1 VFPYLSLRR
10 RGEFRTYYILCYII
24 LMKIILKQDIKGVG
38 RKYEVK
44 DVADGYANN
53 FLIPRKL
60 AEYASPDAV
69 RKAEISKATAVAEI
83 EIREKLT
90 EKQIEML
97 QSVKIIL
104 QKKASEK
111 GHLFEKI
118 HPAEISEAL
127 KEQAKIEIDPEF
139 IKLKEP
145 IKEIGEH
152 AVVVEVGKNKGEF
165 KVVVEIFK

>member
-1 VFPYLSLRR
+1 
-10 RGEFRTYYILCYII
+10 
-24 LMKIILKQDIKGVG
+24 MKGQLKENIKGVG
-38 RKYEVK
+38 NKYEVK

-60 AEYASPDAV
+60 AEYATPEAA
-69 RKAEISKATAVAEI
+69 RKAEILKSTTLAEKQ
-83 EIREKLT
+83 IRERLT

-97 QSVKIIL
+97 KGVKIIL
-104 QKKASEK
+104 KKKGNDK

-118 HPAEISEAL
+118 HPAEISQSL

-139 IKLKEP
+139 LTIEKP

-152 AVVVEVGKNKGEF
+152 TVGVQIGKNKGEF
-165 KVVVEIFK
+165 KVVIEIE

>member
-1 VFPYLSLRR
+1 
-10 RGEFRTYYILCYII
+10 
-24 LMKIILKQDIKGVG
+24 MKVILKEDVRGVG
-38 RKYEVK
+38 CRYEIK
-44 DVADGYANN
+44 NVADGYANN

-60 AEYASPDAV
+60 AEYASPKAV
-69 RKAEISKATAVAEI
+69 RKAEILKATNNVEM

-97 QSVKIIL
+97 KDVKIIL
-104 QKKASEK
+104 KKKSNEK

-118 HPAEISEAL
+118 HPEGISLAL

-139 IKLKEP
+139 IVIEKP

-152 AVVVEVGKNKGEF
+152 TVVAQVGKNKGEF
-165 KVVVEIFK
+165 KVIVETEV